1 MRAIVE
7 KALMDV
13 MYEIPSEEN
22 VEKCIIT
29 KDAIEK
35 KEKPILVHGK
45 DKRRFLRKGPGVQG
59 SEDGDCI
66 INLTREIFPKS

>member
-45 DKRRFLRKGPGVQG
+45 DKKALPPGKGPGSKGQRMETV
-59 SEDGDCI
+59 S
-66 INLTREIFPKS
+66 